1 MLLRKLRW
9 DVITFAPE
17 DVVAVA
23 AVHAPTV
30 VMEGVKEGVVEHAPI
45 HVKILVKV
53 LAKEDVAEVV
63 QV

>member
-1 MLLRKLRW
+1 M
-9 DVITFAPE
+9 
-17 DVVAVA
+17 AVA

-63 QV
+63 LV